1 MQTFIILL
9 ELALVIYEYLKAI
22 KPKKNT
28 HGAGKIFFVWIE
40 MRFWFI
46 EFHLS
51 NQQLKN
57 KKQIQDQV

>member
-9 ELALVIYEYLKAI
+9 ELALVSYEYLKAI
-22 KPKKNT
+22 KPKNNT
-28 HGAGKIFFVWIE
+28 HGTGKIFFVWIE
-40 MRFWFI
+40 MIFWFI

-57 KKQIQDQV
+57 KKQIQDQA